1 MLVLPML
8 PSMGVDVCRADVESD
23 RLTDLS
29 PSNTRVGDRRWLAGA
44 TWPNELSA
52 LCLLKG
58 LTQSG
63 SISAE
68 WHVRS
73 VPTMILLN
81 DAGAE
86 IKRKVGSMSEAE
98 LLEFL
103 KG

>member
-1 MLVLPML
+1 MK
-8 PSMGVDVCRADVESD
+8 
-23 RLTDLS
+23 
-29 PSNTRVGDRRWLAGA
+29 
-44 TWPNELSA
+44 A
-52 LCLLKG
+52 LKFHASWCGPCKG
-58 LTQSG
+58 LSMTIKGAEDKITIPIEEYDIDTSG